1 MKEAPLGRLISVIH
15 RQNQKYL
22 LKAFKNYNIGNG
34 GQYAFL
40 KWIIQSPGIN
50 QDELTSKLK
59 FDKATTARAV
69 KHLEAVGYIDRHT
82 DTNDRRSN
90 NLYPTTK
97 AKNIFPEIQKVL
109 ARLNNEITRNL
120 SEEEEKQLVQLLKK
134 IYPELMH
141 NTGEKD
147 K

>member
-59 FDKATTARAV
+59 FDKATTARSV
-69 KHLEAVGYIDRHT
+69 SQLEKAGYIRKET
-82 DTNDRRSN
+82 SESDRRAN
-90 NLYPTTK
+90 ELFPTEKAIQVYPHIQFVLDELNKELTKNLTDD
-97 AKNIFPEIQKVL
+97 E
-109 ARLNNEITRNL
+109 R
-120 SEEEEKQLVQLLKK
+120 KQLISLLKK
-134 IYPELMH
+134 IDNGL
-141 NTGEKD
+141 
-147 K
+147 

>member
-59 FDKATTARAV
+59 FDKATTARSV
-69 KHLEAVGYIDRHT
+69 SQLEKAGYIRKET
-82 DTNDRRSN
+82 SESDRRAN
-90 NLYPTTK
+90 ELFPTEKAIQVYPH
-97 AKNIFPEIQKVL
+97 IQFVL
-109 ARLNNEITRNL
+109 DELNNELTKNL
-120 SEEEEKQLVQLLKK
+120 TDDERKQLISLLKK
-134 IYPELMH
+134 IDNGL
-141 NTGEKD
+141 
-147 K
+147 

>member
-40 KWIIQSPGIN
+40 KSIIQSPGIN

-59 FDKATTARAV
+59 FDKATTARSV
-69 KHLEAVGYIDRHT
+69 SQLEKAGYIRKET
-82 DTNDRRSN
+82 SENDRRANELFPTEKAIQVYPYIQFVLDESN
-90 NLYPTTK
+90 KELTKNLTDD
-97 AKNIFPEIQKVL
+97 E
-109 ARLNNEITRNL
+109 R
-120 SEEEEKQLVQLLKK
+120 KQLISLLKK
-134 IYPELMH
+134 IDNGL
-141 NTGEKD
+141 
-147 K
+147 

>member
-22 LKAFKNYNIGNG
+22 LKAFKNYNIGIG

-59 FDKATTARAV
+59 FDKATTARSV
-69 KHLEAVGYIDRHT
+69 SQLEKAGYIRKET
-82 DTNDRRSN
+82 SESDRRAN
-90 NLYPTTK
+90 ELFPTEKAIQVYPHIQFVLDELNKELTKNLTDD
-97 AKNIFPEIQKVL
+97 E
-109 ARLNNEITRNL
+109 R
-120 SEEEEKQLVQLLKK
+120 KQLISLLKK
-134 IYPELMH
+134 IDNGL
-141 NTGEKD
+141 
-147 K
+147 

>member
-59 FDKATTARAV
+59 YDKATTARSV
-69 KHLEAVGYIDRHT
+69 SQLEKAGYIRKET
-82 DTNDRRSN
+82 SESDRRAN
-90 NLYPTTK
+90 ELFPTEKAIQVYPHIQFVLDELNKELTKNLTDD
-97 AKNIFPEIQKVL
+97 E
-109 ARLNNEITRNL
+109 R
-120 SEEEEKQLVQLLKK
+120 KQLISLLKK
-134 IYPELMH
+134 IDNVL
-141 NTGEKD
+141 
-147 K
+147 

>member
-40 KWIIQSPGIN
+40 KSIIQSPGIN

-59 FDKATTARAV
+59 FDKATTARSV
-69 KHLEAVGYIDRHT
+69 SQLEKAGYIRKET
-82 DTNDRRSN
+82 SETDRRAN
-90 NLYPTTK
+90 ELFPTEKAIDVYPH
-97 AKNIFPEIQKVL
+97 IQFVL
-109 ARLNNEITRNL
+109 AELNKELTKNL
-120 SEEEEKQLVQLLKK
+120 TDDERTQLISLLKK
-134 IYPELMH
+134 IDNGL
-141 NTGEKD
+141 
-147 K
+147 

>member
-1 MKEAPLGRLISVIH
+1 LKEAPLGRLISVIH

-59 FDKATTARAV
+59 FDKATTARSV
-69 KHLEAVGYIDRHT
+69 SQLEKAGYIRKET
-82 DTNDRRSN
+82 SESDRRAN
-90 NLYPTTK
+90 ELFPTEKAIQVYPHIQFVLDELNKELTKNLTDD
-97 AKNIFPEIQKVL
+97 E
-109 ARLNNEITRNL
+109 R
-120 SEEEEKQLVQLLKK
+120 KQLISLLKK
-134 IYPELMH
+134 IDNGL
-141 NTGEKD
+141 
-147 K
+147 

>member
-40 KWIIQSPGIN
+40 KSIIQSPGIN

-59 FDKATTARAV
+59 FDKATTARSV
-69 KHLEAVGYIDRHT
+69 RQLEKAGYIRKET
-82 DTNDRRSN
+82 SETDRRAN
-90 NLYPTTK
+90 ELFPTEKAIDVYPH
-97 AKNIFPEIQKVL
+97 IQFVL
-109 ARLNNEITRNL
+109 AELNKELTKNL
-120 SEEEEKQLVQLLKK
+120 TDDERTQLISLLKK
-134 IYPELMH
+134 IDNGL
-141 NTGEKD
+141 
-147 K
+147 